1 MTVADTPVPRAS
13 SRRTCAE
20 AASRYEALF
29 HRSVPVDFDAGVEQ
43 EYTVGIRWLRA
54 RAEAADWDLPASTVE
69 RVAEL
74 FRFVDGLRE
83 DDVDEW
89 LAHFPRAF
97 MALLDRRRA
106 QLATD
111 GPGRRVVDRLG
122 TQRPAPRLEQ
132 LVGAGAGSESPDSPR

>member
-1 MTVADTPVPRAS
+1 MADTRDLRAS

-54 RAEAADWDLPASTVE
+54 RTEAADWDLPASTVE
-69 RVAEL
+69 RVEDL
-74 FRFVDGLRE
+74 FRFVDGLRPDE
-83 DDVDEW
+83 VDEW
-89 LAHFPRAF
+89 LGHFPRAF

-106 QLATD
+106 QLAID
-111 GPGRRVVDRLG
+111 GPGRRVVDRVG
-122 TQRPAPRLEQ
+122 NQRPAPRLEQ
-132 LVGAGAGSESPDSPR
+132 LVGAGVGSESPDYPR